1 MHEYLISLFIIRLTH
16 DKVWESMGK
25 PSSCMQFIKSRIFYS
40 KSRENPY
47 QYCKSRENTYQV
59 LQVMCAAYE
68 RAIKS
73 EVRMIK
79 LLSP

>member
-1 MHEYLISLFIIRLTH
+1 MYVQFIIRLTH
-16 DKVWESMGK
+16 TNVWEPMGK
-25 PSSCMQFIKSRIFYS
+25 PCSCTQFIKSCIFYS

-47 QYCKSRENTYQV
+47 QI

-68 RAIKS
+68 RAMKS